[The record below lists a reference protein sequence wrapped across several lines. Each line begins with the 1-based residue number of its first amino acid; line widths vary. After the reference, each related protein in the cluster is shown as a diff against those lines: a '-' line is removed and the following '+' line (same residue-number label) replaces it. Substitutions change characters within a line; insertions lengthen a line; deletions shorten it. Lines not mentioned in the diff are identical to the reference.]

1 MNVPN
6 NNLLGF
12 FFVLLFGLIF
22 SAATLAQSGQGFKA
36 GAVKSCAAGYEATWI
51 ISRACD
57 LGGGLVMQADDAID
71 IQCDDVTGRWSADF
85 YQEPVGA
92 DTNTA
97 ISQATRHAV
106 CPGNGYIT
114 KAEDGRAVLRCD
126 FWQATNNVSK
136 QLEFELL
143 PSTRPGIREMR
154 WLSREVANP
163 NVVCGISGRP
173 EGGRDTGSGGHSIVE
188 H

>member
-12 FFVLLFGLIF
+12 FFVLLLGMVFCTAGF
-22 SAATLAQSGQGFKA
+22 AQNGEGFKT
-36 GAVKSCAAGYEATWI
+36 GAMKSCAAGYEATWI

-57 LGGGLVMQADDAID
+57 LGGGLVMQTNDAID

-92 DTNTA
+92 DTSA
-97 ISQATRHAV
+97 PVSEATRHAV

-114 KAEDGRAVLRCD
+114 KTEGGRKVLRCN
-126 FWQATNNVSK
+126 FWEATNNVAK

-143 PSTRPGIREMR
+143 PLTRPGIREMQ
-154 WLSREVANP
+154 WLSREVASP